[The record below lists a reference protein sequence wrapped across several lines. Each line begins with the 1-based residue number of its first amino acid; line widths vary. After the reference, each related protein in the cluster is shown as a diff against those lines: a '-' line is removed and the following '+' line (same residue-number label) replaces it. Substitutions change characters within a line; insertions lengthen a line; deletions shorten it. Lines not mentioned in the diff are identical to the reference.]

1 MEEEGILLVAA
12 RASSAQCGHTR
23 ETCLNKYIRKFIRKQ
38 NVYVSF
44 HEEKKRGNFVASF
57 NTKETNQSIPP
68 HKLTRIIHG
77 RE

>member
-12 RASSAQCGHTR
+12 RASIAQCGHTR

-44 HEEKKRGNFVASF
+44 HEEKKEEIS
-57 NTKETNQSIPP
+57 
-68 HKLTRIIHG
+68 
-77 RE
+77 